1 LIEFNINR
9 LTVISVVHGLYTY
22 VVSIINTCVMDGLV
36 PMLAALYRIY
46 KTRLT
51 GRAGGSHDDIMI

>member
-1 LIEFNINR
+1 MEFNINR

-46 KTRLT
+46 
-51 GRAGGSHDDIMI
+51 AI